1 MYFINFVDKVLML
14 RDNSDIQKFHLK
26 WESDYM
32 YNLILRHLNTWI
44 TISIKRNVHE
54 ISIDLGCSDL
64 ILKIPNSLF
73 NSKSLTT
80 LVLKFA
86 GFDSDITL
94 PSSMSLP
101 RLTSLS
107 LCSFRTKDV
116 NLVNELISSC
126 PVLESLI
133 IRDFLIKDGD
143 DSIVII
149 ESSGLKHLEI
159 CNDGSLAQPHYN
171 MAKIIKLVT
180 PNLTSF
186 ICKDYMLQEYYIPN
200 LSSLVTADIKL
211 REVENGDVA
220 RGKEAIDLELSA
232 EVIGELFPKRI
243 MKFLRVLHNVRELTL
258 SPCFLQ
264 VLSQVP
270 NLLGSQPAKF
280 CNLQCLKL
288 ETCLTTGCLCAITYL
303 LKISPN
309 IESLFL
315 TSKEW
320 NLAEVDDWEV
330 TLSSLHTF
338 SHLKFIEFREVYGCE
353 NEFRFLEFLFKNASV
368 LEEVVLFFSNREP
381 SPDAVDCRD
390 KTRRMKK
397 FGDKLRML
405 SRASPTL
412 TMLFF

>member
-1 MYFINFVDKVLML
+1 MKTESAIYQIPLNFDPDAFKDLNVVPWEKFINFVDKVLTL

-26 WESDYM
+26 WDYM
-32 YNLILRHLNTWI
+32 NDLIPRHLNTWI
-44 TISIKRNVHE
+44 TASIKRNVHE
-54 ISIDLGCSDL
+54 ISVDVDCGDLVL
-64 ILKIPNSLF
+64 TLPNSLF
-73 NSKSLTT
+73 SSKSLTK
-80 LVLKFA
+80 LVLKF
-86 GFDSDITL
+86 GGSDSDITL

-126 PVLESLI
+126 PVLESLL
-133 IRDFLIKDGD
+133 IRDFLMEAGD

-186 ICKDYMLQEYYIPN
+186 ICKDYMLQEYYIQN

-211 REVENGDVA
+211 REVEDGDVA
-220 RGKEAIDLELSA
+220 WGEEAIDLELSA
-232 EVIGELFPKRI
+232 EVIEELFPKRI
-243 MKFLRVLHNVRELTL
+243 MKFLRALHN
-258 SPCFLQ
+258 

-270 NLLGSQPAKF
+270 NLLGRQPAEF
-280 CNLQCLKL
+280 CNLQLLKL
-288 ETCLTTGCLCAITYL
+288 ETCLTIGCLCAITYL

-320 NLAEVDDWEV
+320 NLADVDDWEV
-330 TLSSLHTF
+330 TLSSPHMF
-338 SHLKFIEFREVYGCE
+338 SHLKYIEFREVYGCQ
-353 NEFRFLEFLFKNASV
+353 NEFRFLEFLFKNAAV
-368 LEEVVLFFSNREP
+368 LEEVVLF
-381 SPDAVDCRD
+381 
-390 KTRRMKK
+390 
-397 FGDKLRML
+397 L
-405 SRASPTL
+405 
-412 TMLFF
+412 